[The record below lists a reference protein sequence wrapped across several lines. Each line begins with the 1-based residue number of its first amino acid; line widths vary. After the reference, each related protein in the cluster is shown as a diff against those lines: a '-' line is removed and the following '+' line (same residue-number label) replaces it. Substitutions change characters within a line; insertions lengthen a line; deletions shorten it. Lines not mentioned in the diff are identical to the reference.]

1 MEEKMRSQFRQPFLF
16 FFGLLAIVSLACG
29 IDFGN
34 HTSLPPTQP
43 PPVVSTPLPPPTEVI
58 QQPPTEVSQ
67 PSNTAE
73 QFYTEN
79 FDSQN
84 DNWSY
89 FTIKGDTSTD
99 ESGLTLKTAGGY
111 LTFDITS
118 RYLYTYVTY
127 DPFTYQDVRVD
138 ARVEN
143 RGVNNNNISLFCRYS
158 DEGWYEFNIANNGL
172 YNIYAA
178 TYNASHQVVY
188 NKITDGGSNKIK
200 QGKDIN
206 EYAIICKGRKLTL
219 FINGFETKSVDEN
232 KFVLRDGKVGISVS
246 SFNVT
251 PVKVDVDWIKISQ
264 P

>member
-1 MEEKMRSQFRQPFLF
+1 MRSQSYRPFLF
-16 FFGLLAIVSLACG
+16 LFAILAIVSLACG
-29 IDFGN
+29 IDFGTP
-34 HTSLPPTQP
+34 TSLPPTQP
-43 PPVVSTPLPPPTEVI
+43 PSPATPLSPPTEII
-58 QQPPTEVSQ
+58 QQPPTEVPQ
-67 PSNTAE
+67 PVSATE

-79 FDSQN
+79 FDAQN

-89 FTIKGDTSTD
+89 FTIKGDTSAN
-99 ESGLTLKTAGGY
+99 ESGLTLKTEGGY

-127 DPFTYQDVRVD
+127 DAFTYQDVRVD

-158 DEGWYEFNIANNGL
+158 DEGWYEFNVANNGL

-178 TYNASHQVVY
+178 TYNANHQVVY

-206 EYAIICKGRKLTL
+206 EYAIVCKGRKLTL
-219 FINGFETKSVDEN
+219 FINGFETKTVDEN